1 MKYRKFGKTDFN
13 GSEIGFGAWA
23 IGGNWG
29 KQEKPDSLEAL
40 NTALDQGLNLIDT
53 AAGYGGGRSEQVIA
67 EVLKERRESIFVA
80 TKTHPE
86 PGAWPP
92 DPYDV
97 ADKRYSESYLRQS
110 VEERLRFLQTDCIDL
125 LQLHTW
131 TRAWNDNPTPFMVL
145 RKLQKEGKIR
155 WIGVSTPETDQNSVI
170 DLMRDGWV
178 DAVQV
183 IFNLFE
189 QEPAAQLLPVAE
201 ATQTAILVRVPFD
214 EGSLTGKFSEK
225 TQFPEDDFRSS
236 YFAGDRLARTVEH
249 VGPVV
254 EDAESM
260 GFSPAALTLKF
271 ILAHPAVSTVIPG
284 MRNADQARMNT
295 GVSDLRDLT
304 EGELIKLRRHQ
315 WRRSFWYAG
324 K

>member
-1 MKYRKFGKTDFN
+1 MQC
-13 GSEIGFGAWA
+13 SEIGFGAWA

-29 KQEKPDSLEAL
+29 KQDKSDSLEAL
-40 NTALDQGLNLIDT
+40 HTALDQGLNLIDT

-67 EVLKERRESIFVA
+67 EVLKDRQESIFVA

-97 ADKRYSESYLRQS
+97 AEERYSESYLRKS
-110 VEERLRFLQTDCIDL
+110 VEERLRNLQTDCIDL

-131 TRAWNDNPTPFMVL
+131 TRAWNDHPTPFVTL
-145 RKLQKEGKIR
+145 RKLQEEGKIR
-155 WIGVSTPETDQNSVI
+155 WIGVSTPETDQNAVI

-183 IFNLFE
+183 IYNLFE

-201 ATQTAILVRVPFD
+201 ATHTAILVRVPFD
-214 EGSLTGKFSEK
+214 EGSLTGKFSPE
-225 TQFPEDDFRSS
+225 TQFPEDDFRSN
-236 YFAGDRLARTVEH
+236 YFAGDRMARTVDH
-249 VGPVV
+249 VAPVV
-254 EDAESM
+254 EDAERM
-260 GFSPAALTLKF
+260 GYRPAALALKF
-271 ILAHPAVSTVIPG
+271 ILGHPAVSAVIPG

-295 GVSDLRDLT
+295 GISEERDLT
-304 EGELIKLRRHQ
+304 EAELIQLRRHQ
-315 WRRSFWYAG
+315 WRRGFWYAG